1 MTFFPLSESS
11 TPLQNWT
18 SFLYVDTSE
27 RPFLTARWQQVPVRF
42 GVQNYSVELFRKLE
56 GSKMNLQ
63 ASEVVHGTNDNRELI
78 YKFDKI
84 LASGFHYVEVRVLST
99 TCTNDL
105 CPVSRSLD
113 ILLRKYNIRITKL
126 HVVS

>member
-1 MTFFPLSESS
+1 
-11 TPLQNWT
+11 
-18 SFLYVDTSE
+18 
-27 RPFLTARWQQVPVRF
+27 
-42 GVQNYSVELFRKLE
+42 
-56 GSKMNLQ
+56 MNLQ